1 MRPKYGNSKIKNA
14 FGTYDSELEWSRYV
28 FLSNRQK
35 EGEISGLRRQV
46 EYLLI
51 PAQYGTEIRHLK
63 TKDKEV
69 RVLLERPCSYIADF
83 VYERNGKTI
92 VEDCKGED
100 KKYKGKR
107 FSTQTADFKIKKK
120 LMLYIHNIQ
129 IKIISSPTFW
139 EK

>member
-1 MRPKYGNSKIKNA
+1 MRPKYGNNKIKNA
-14 FGTYDSELEWSRYV
+14 FGTYDSELEWARYV

-35 EGEISGLRRQV
+35 EGEISDLRRQV

-51 PAQYGTEIRHLK
+51 PAQYGTEIKHLK

-92 VEDCKGED
+92 VEDWKGAKAIITE
-100 KKYKGKR
+100 
-107 FSTQTADFKIKKK
+107 TAKIKKK
-120 LMLYIHNIQ
+120 LLLWVHGIELRYIFSATQ
-129 IKIISSPTFW
+129 WDK
-139 EK
+139 

>member
-1 MRPKYGNSKIKNA
+1 MRPKYGNNKIKNA
-14 FGTYDSELEWSRYV
+14 FGTYDSELEWSRFV

-35 EGEISGLRRQV
+35 EGEISNLRRQV

-92 VEDCKGED
+92 VEDCKGAKAIITE
-100 KKYKGKR
+100 
-107 FSTQTADFKIKKK
+107 TAKIKKK
-120 LMLYIHNIQ
+120 LLLWVHGIELRYVFSATQ
-129 IKIISSPTFW
+129 WDK
-139 EK
+139 

>member
-1 MRPKYGNSKIKNA
+1 MRQKYGNNKIKNA
-14 FGTYDSELEWSRYV
+14 FGVFDSELEWSRYL

-51 PAQYGTEIRHLK
+51 PTQYGTEIRHLK

-92 VEDCKGED
+92 VEDCKGAKAIITE
-100 KKYKGKR
+100 
-107 FSTQTADFKIKKK
+107 TAKIKKK
-120 LMLYIHNIQ
+120 LLLWVHGIELRYIFSATQ
-129 IKIISSPTFW
+129 WDK
-139 EK
+139 

>member
-1 MRPKYGNSKIKNA
+1 MRPKYGNNKIKNA
-14 FGTYDSELEWSRYV
+14 FGTYDSELEWSRFI

-35 EGEISGLRRQV
+35 EGEISDLRRQV

-69 RVLLERPCSYIADF
+69 KVLLERPCSYIADF

-92 VEDCKGED
+92 VEDCKGAKTIITE
-100 KKYKGKR
+100 
-107 FSTQTADFKIKKK
+107 TAKIKKK
-120 LMLYIHNIQ
+120 LLLWVHGIAVSYT
-129 IKIISSPTFW
+129 ISEPTRPY
-139 EK
+139 

>member
-1 MRPKYGNSKIKNA
+1 MRPKYGNNKIKNA
-14 FGTYDSELEWSRYV
+14 FGTYDSELEWSRFI

-35 EGEISGLRRQV
+35 EGEISDLRRQV

-92 VEDCKGED
+92 VEDCKGAKAIITE
-100 KKYKGKR
+100 
-107 FSTQTADFKIKKK
+107 TAKIKKK
-120 LMLYIHNIQ
+120 LLLWVHGIELRYIFSATQ
-129 IKIISSPTFW
+129 WDK
-139 EK
+139 

>member
-1 MRPKYGNSKIKNA
+1 MRPKYGNNKIKNA
-14 FGTYDSELEWSRYV
+14 FGTYDSELEWSRFI

-35 EGEISGLRRQV
+35 EGEITNLRRQV

-51 PAQYGTEIRHLK
+51 PAQYGTEIKHLK

-92 VEDCKGED
+92 VEDCKGAKAIITE
-100 KKYKGKR
+100 
-107 FSTQTADFKIKKK
+107 TAKIKKK
-120 LMLYIHNIQ
+120 LLLWVHGIELRYIFSATQ
-129 IKIISSPTFW
+129 WDK
-139 EK
+139 

>member
-1 MRPKYGNSKIKNA
+1 MRPKYGNNKIKNA
-14 FGTYDSELEWSRYV
+14 YGNFDSSLEWGRYL
-28 FLSNRQK
+28 FLSNREK
-35 EGEISGLRRQV
+35 GGEITNLRRQV

-92 VEDCKGED
+92 VEDCKGAKAIITE
-100 KKYKGKR
+100 
-107 FSTQTADFKIKKK
+107 TAKIKKK
-120 LMLYIHNIQ
+120 LLLWVHGIELRYIFSATQ
-129 IKIISSPTFW
+129 WDK
-139 EK
+139 

>member
-1 MRPKYGNSKIKNA
+1 MRQKYGNSKIKNA
-14 FGTYDSELEWSRYV
+14 YGTFDSQLEYARFI

-92 VEDCKGED
+92 VEDCKGAKAIITE
-100 KKYKGKR
+100 
-107 FSTQTADFKIKKK
+107 TAKIKKK
-120 LMLYIHNIQ
+120 LLLWVHGIELRYIFSATQ
-129 IKIISSPTFW
+129 WDK
-139 EK
+139 K

>member
-1 MRPKYGNSKIKNA
+1 MRAKYGNSKIKNA
-14 FGTYDSELEWSRYV
+14 FGTYDSELEWSRFV

-51 PAQYGTEIRHLK
+51 PAQYGTEIKHLK

-92 VEDCKGED
+92 VEDCKGAKAIITE
-100 KKYKGKR
+100 
-107 FSTQTADFKIKKK
+107 TAKIKKK
-120 LMLYIHNIQ
+120 LLLWVHGIELRYIFSATQ
-129 IKIISSPTFW
+129 WDK
-139 EK
+139 

>member
-1 MRPKYGNSKIKNA
+1 MRAKYGNSKIKNVY
-14 FGTYDSELEWSRYV
+14 GTFDSQLEFARFI

-51 PAQYGTEIRHLK
+51 PAQYGTEIKHLK

>member
-1 MRPKYGNSKIKNA
+1 MRPKYGNNKIKNA
-14 FGTYDSELEWSRYV
+14 FGTYDSELEWSRFV

-69 RVLLERPCSYIADF
+69 KVLLERPCSYIADF
-83 VYERNGKTI
+83 VYERNGKII
-92 VEDCKGED
+92 VEDCKGAKAIITE
-100 KKYKGKR
+100 
-107 FSTQTADFKIKKK
+107 TAKIKKK
-120 LMLYIHNIQ
+120 LLLWVHGIELRYIFSATQ
-129 IKIISSPTFW
+129 WDK
-139 EK
+139 

>member
-14 FGTYDSELEWSRYV
+14 YGTFDSQLEYARFI

-92 VEDCKGED
+92 VEDCKGSKEII
-100 KKYKGKR
+100 
-107 FSTQTADFKIKKK
+107 TETAKIKKK
-120 LMLYIHNIQ
+120 LLLWVHGIELRYIFSATQ
-129 IKIISSPTFW
+129 WDK
-139 EK
+139 

>member
-1 MRPKYGNSKIKNA
+1 MRPKYGNNKIKNT
-14 FGTYDSELEWSRYV
+14 FGVFDSELEWGRYL

-92 VEDCKGED
+92 VEDCKGAKAIITE
-100 KKYKGKR
+100 
-107 FSTQTADFKIKKK
+107 TAKIKKK
-120 LMLYIHNIQ
+120 LLLWVHGIELRYIFSATQ
-129 IKIISSPTFW
+129 WDK
-139 EK
+139 